1 MKQGIGLLYG
11 VIISVLIQSCVNTAA
26 PPKEAYFIIKSAER
40 SLSTPADCPPP
51 PPAPQYSRYN
61 FILND
66 TGGVYFYRYR
76 YYPHGDIADEERAI
90 SPIGLQKDS
99 LTFVENNR
107 LGTFLKTHINVDKNV
122 EAPLYIVIA
131 SSVDTIRHKGFPILQ
146 NYFEGV
152 HFAVRRCTDE
162 ELSVASSLGD

>member
-1 MKQGIGLLYG
+1 MKQGLGLLYG

-26 PPKEAYFIIKSAER
+26 PPKDAYFIIKSAER

-51 PPAPQYSRYN
+51 PPVPQYSRYN

-66 TGGVYFYRYR
+66 TGGVYFYRYH
-76 YYPHGDIADEERAI
+76 YYPHGDIADVEKAI
-90 SPIGLQKDS
+90 SPIGLRADS

-107 LGTFLKTHINVDKNV
+107 LEAFLKMHIIVDKNV
-122 EAPLYIVIA
+122 EDPLYIVVA
-131 SSVDTIRHKGFPILQ
+131 SSIDTIRHEGFPILQ

-162 ELSVASSLGD
+162 EQSIVSSLDN